1 MPFIEFLKALS
12 RTHAGID
19 TPFVSPFFT
28 ALLQI
33 VGVVH
38 VQVGLQLERI
48 DAVGGILHAAV
59 LGKGTKD
66 IPEIEQVEEQ
76 PGVVS
81 GLCLAQMDGLMPTE
95 TAVVEPSKTGFII
108 TGGYDGSE
116 KGHCLVTFAQPESVG
131 KYAHRGNTTGTAH
144 VGQQTEYAER
154 AEQSEK

>member
-1 MPFIEFLKALS
+1 MPFIELLKSLT

-19 TPFVSPFFT
+19 SPFVSTFYA

-38 VQVGLQLERI
+38 VQVGLQFERI

-95 TAVVEPSKTGFII
+95 TAVVEPSKAGFII
-108 TGGYDGSE
+108 TGGNDGSE
-116 KGHCLVTFAQPESVG
+116 EGHCLVTLAQPEAVG

-144 VGQQTEYAER
+144 MGQQTEYAER
-154 AEQSEK
+154 VEQSEK